1 MAETLKE
8 CPSCAL
14 DVERDAEECPYCHYE
29 FPRQKSTTKVMAWIM
44 ALLLIWPLYEL
55 LMLLFGQ

>member
-1 MAETLKE
+1 MAEAVKE

-14 DVERDAEECPYCHYE
+14 DVERDAELCPYCHYE
-29 FPRQKSTTKVMAWIM
+29 FPQQKSTTKAMAWIM

-55 LMLLFGQ
+55 LTLLFG